1 MRVQYT
7 ISIHKKDLMR
17 VLYCLF
23 FLIPFLQPRG
33 MVESFEVIGGGYH
46 YINSLFNY
54 WRFIAIFGLLIMIY
68 LKKMRVSMFTI
79 SVCAYYIYMVFVC
92 FLKNADKSEAIA
104 NFIYI
109 FGMLLI
115 MEVFSKCRAFFIY
128 FFEYIVGFLVLL
140 NFAMVFLFPDGMY
153 KNTRGDEGN
162 WLFGY
167 YNAHLFTVLP
177 WLVIFFICSLRKN
190 GKLKWST
197 ILVGMICLIGI
208 FVAGSKTSSI
218 ALLAFLVAIVIS
230 LKVGKISLPGIAVV
244 FSISMIISYLIVI
257 LRIQAYFADFIENV
271 LNRDVSL
278 TGRTIIWDAA
288 LEAFSHSPM
297 IGNGSVVYIPVST
310 DWTTTQAH
318 NAFLNILANGGII
331 GLVLFVLMFA
341 IVAQK
346 MFRME
351 KHPYKEVIYSG
362 MIAYGIVFITEMPSL
377 QHMLVI
383 VLYLGYYLDEI
394 IAEMP
399 MNKPKKTALKL
410 GKRSIVLLHGKSKRS
425 RAV

>member
-1 MRVQYT
+1 M
-7 ISIHKKDLMR
+7 KKIIYINKNQIMNYI
-17 VLYCLF
+17 VCLF
-23 FLIPFLQPRG
+23 LLVPFLQPRG
-33 MVESFEVIGGGYH
+33 MAEGFEILGGIYH
-46 YINSLFNY
+46 YINLLFNY
-54 WRFIAIFGLLIMIY
+54 WRLIAIFGLLIMFF
-68 LKKMRVSMFTI
+68 LKKIHVSKFMI
-79 SVCAYYIYMVFVC
+79 SVCAYYVYMVFVC
-92 FLKNADKSEAIA
+92 FLKNVDKNEAIT

-115 MEVFSKCRAFFIY
+115 MEVFLKHFSVFIY
-128 FFEYIVGFLVLL
+128 SFEYIVGFLVIL

-153 KNTRGDEGN
+153 MNARGDEGN

-177 WLVIFFICSLRKN
+177 WLVVFFICSLRKN

-244 FSISMIISYLIVI
+244 IVISMIISYLIVI
-257 LRIQAYFADFIENV
+257 LQIQTYFADFIQNV
-271 LNRDVSL
+271 LHRDL
-278 TGRTIIWDAA
+278 TFTGRTVIWNAA
-288 LEAFSHSPM
+288 LKAFFDSP
-297 IGNGSVVYIPVST
+297 IFGNGMLVYIPASS

-351 KHPYKEVIYSG
+351 KYPYKEVIYSG

-394 IAEMP
+394 ITEMP
-399 MNKPKKTALKL
+399 MNKPKKTALKF
-410 GKRSIVLLHGKSKRS
+410 GRRSVVLLRGKSKRS
-425 RAV
+425 EAV